1 MCPAA
6 ALEFWTTMSTE
17 PAVPTPF
24 DPHELKE
31 EPRNWTP
38 MIVGLVLVVLIIAAF
53 AIIGRDRET
62 GSAAADPYAAN
73 LKVGDMKLSAADNFV
88 GATVT
93 YLDFQLTNSGTQTL
107 AAGQVEVTFKNSL
120 DQVVQTETLPLR
132 VLTNNQLG
140 GYPDLVDLSMSP
152 IAPGQA
158 KTIRLA
164 LEHVSGDWNQAYPGL
179 RFINL
184 KLK

>member
-1 MCPAA
+1 
-6 ALEFWTTMSTE
+6 MSTE
-17 PAVPTPF
+17 PLVHTPF
-24 DPHELKE
+24 DPHEQKE

-38 MIVGLVLVVLIIAAF
+38 MIVGLVLVILIVAGIA
-53 AIIGRDRET
+53 IVGRNRQS
-62 GSAAADPYAAN
+62 GPAPADPYAAN

-93 YLDFQLTNSGTQTL
+93 YLDFQLSNTGSKTL
-107 AAGQVEVTFKNSL
+107 AGGQVEVTFMNSL
-120 DQVVQTETLPLR
+120 GQVVQTETLPLR

-140 GYPDLVDLSMSP
+140 GYPDLTDLSMSP
-152 IAPGQA
+152 IPPGQA

-164 LEHVSGDWNQAYPGL
+164 LEHVSGDWDQAYPGL